1 MVSQCSVGH
10 MHSQLWTI
18 GCSHGDI
25 RLESGDALLN
35 SNGPVQ
41 VCYGNVWKS
50 ICRNGAWSREEANV
64 VCSQLGYS
72 NQGTCFIEL

>member
-1 MVSQCSVGH
+1 MSQVSVNCACTHNGS
-10 MHSQLWTI
+10 I

-25 RLESGDALLN
+25 QLENSGAI
-35 SNGPVQ
+35 Q
-41 VCYGNVWKS
+41 VCYSNVWKS
-50 ICRNGAWSREEANV
+50 ICRNGAWSSEEVNV